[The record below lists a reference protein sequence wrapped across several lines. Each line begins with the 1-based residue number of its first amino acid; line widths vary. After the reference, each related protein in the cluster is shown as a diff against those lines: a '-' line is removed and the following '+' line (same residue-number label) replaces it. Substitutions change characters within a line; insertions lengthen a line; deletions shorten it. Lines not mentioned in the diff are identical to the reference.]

1 MSKYVSTLIY
11 LLLFSITVIEASPI
25 DFSGTIVD
33 SKNRDPLIGANV
45 ILSQSDKQIGTATD
59 EFGNYL
65 ISNIKFGKYDLIV
78 SYIGYD
84 DFRQEL
90 VFNSSTD
97 EKFKLDIA
105 LKLSSLFIDEYVVTA
120 SRGKREKITNAPAA
134 ISIISERKIRTASN
148 PNLGD
153 YFKNI
158 KGVDFTASGLDSYNL
173 SARGF
178 NSSFSSRLLTLTDG
192 RMAQVPSLRLI
203 AYNVIPLSS
212 DDVEQIEVVL
222 GPSSALYGPNAH
234 AGVVNII
241 SKTPQQSLGTVIGVT
256 AGSRE
261 FQKIQVRHSHKI
273 GPLGLKIS
281 MVNFT
286 AHDWE
291 LIEEGEKKSHH
302 KQWENDGGDGEQL
315 DDWFDVGLATW
326 DGWDINVDSNNDGTI
341 DTIYYKEDNIIID
354 RNEDGIDDIPVFDIK
369 NQRFDIRADYQFSQE
384 HFMSGNFGLAKATNI
399 NITGVGRYL
408 ADDWIYTFYQMR
420 WIYKNWFAQ
429 AYLNRSKAG
438 DTRNL
443 RTGVIIKDLSQFFH
457 YQFQH
462 SLDFPDL
469 LETKLIWGGDYQRT
483 MPETFGTILPDGTG
497 GRNPISYGRDNKDN
511 DGDGEIDEWDELIV
525 TNEYGFYAQSQS
537 KINNYLKLI
546 LSGRLDLH
554 SGLLDDN
561 GITFLEDPIGGGTV
575 KYFPQLSPKIGLM
588 IKPNESQ
595 TFRITAARAFN
606 TPSSQGLY
614 LNLKVAQYSVFEVK
628 ARGNKDGY
636 TYVRGEN
643 DELLY
648 YNVELLSDEEF
659 TLTHIPN
666 DYVLLLPPV
675 LGRPATF
682 VDPEDYR
689 FIEPVNSE
697 EVWTYE
703 VGYAGLLN
711 KRVKGTLDIYYS
723 QYSDFVSDLTW
734 VTPIVVDT
742 SQGFYSVDN
751 PSPIIKGVVPLL
763 ETVNIDPGA
772 DGKFGTSDDIIPQT
786 PDLVFTNIN
795 YGDVELWGMDGSIFV
810 FLDKNFSLDCNGSF
824 LGETGF
830 YNFLTKDYD
839 PINAPQYKLSAAL
852 TFMPETGF
860 NWSLNMRHIPTF
872 KWAAG
877 VHFGTIESY
886 TVLDGGIGYNF
897 QHKWRDSSIRT
908 YSLLFNISNINNHF
922 HNEIIGGPELG
933 RHFTLKLTAR
943 I

>member
-1 MSKYVSTLIY
+1 
-11 LLLFSITVIEASPI
+11 
-25 DFSGTIVD
+25 
-33 SKNRDPLIGANV
+33 
-45 ILSQSDKQIGTATD
+45 
-59 EFGNYL
+59 
-65 ISNIKFGKYDLIV
+65 
-78 SYIGYD
+78 
-84 DFRQEL
+84 
-90 VFNSSTD
+90 
-97 EKFKLDIA
+97 
-105 LKLSSLFIDEYVVTA
+105 
-120 SRGKREKITNAPAA
+120 
-134 ISIISERKIRTASN
+134 
-148 PNLGD
+148 
-153 YFKNI
+153 
-158 KGVDFTASGLDSYNL
+158 
-173 SARGF
+173 
-178 NSSFSSRLLTLTDG
+178 
-192 RMAQVPSLRLI
+192 
-203 AYNVIPLSS
+203 
-212 DDVEQIEVVL
+212 
-222 GPSSALYGPNAH
+222 
-234 AGVVNII
+234 
-241 SKTPQQSLGTVIGVT
+241 
-256 AGSRE
+256 
-261 FQKIQVRHSHKI
+261 
-273 GPLGLKIS
+273 
-281 MVNFT
+281 
-286 AHDWE
+286 
-291 LIEEGEKKSHH
+291 
-302 KQWENDGGDGEQL
+302 
-315 DDWFDVGLATW
+315 
-326 DGWDINVDSNNDGTI
+326 
-341 DTIYYKEDNIIID
+341 
-354 RNEDGIDDIPVFDIK
+354 
-369 NQRFDIRADYQFSQE
+369 
-384 HFMSGNFGLAKATNI
+384 
-399 NITGVGRYL
+399 
-408 ADDWIYTFYQMR
+408 MR

-443 RTGVIIKDLSQFFH
+443 RTGVVIKDRSQFFH

-462 SLDFPDL
+462 SMDFPSL
-469 LETKLIWGGDYQRT
+469 FETKLIWGGDYQRT

-682 VDPEDYR
+682 VDPENYR
-689 FIEPVNSE
+689 YIEPVRSE

-711 KRVKGTLDIYYS
+711 KRIRGTLDIYYS

-751 PSPIIKGVVPLL
+751 PSPLIKGVVPLL
-763 ETVNIDPGA
+763 ETVNIDPGV
-772 DGKFGTSDDIIPQT
+772 DGVFGTTDDVIPQT

-795 YGDVELWGMDGSIFV
+795 YGDVEIWGMDGSIFI
-810 FLDKNFSLDCNGSF
+810 FLDKDFSLDFTGSF
-824 LGETGF
+824 LGKTGF

-897 QHKWRDSSIRT
+897 QHKWRDNNIRT
-908 YSLLFNISNINNHF
+908 YSLLFNTSNINNHF
-922 HNEIIGGPELG
+922 HNEIIGGPKLG
-933 RHFTLKLTAR
+933 RHVTLKLTAR
-943 I
+943 F

>member
-1 MSKYVSTLIY
+1 MLRYIHTLVY
-11 LLLFSITVIEASPI
+11 LLSFSVTILEASPI
-25 DFSGTIVD
+25 NLSGTVVD
-33 SKNRDPLIGANV
+33 SENKYPLIGANI
-45 ILSQSDKQIGTATD
+45 ILFQSDKQIGTATD

-65 ISNIKFGKYDLIV
+65 ISNINFGKYDLIV

-84 DFRQEL
+84 DYKQEI
-90 VFNSSTD
+90 VFNSNTD
-97 EKFKLDIA
+97 EKLRLDIA

-120 SRGKREKITNAPAA
+120 SRGKKEKITDAPAA

-241 SKTPQQSLGTVIGVT
+241 SKTPQQSLGTVIGLT

-261 FQKIQVRHSHKI
+261 FQKIQVRHSNEI

-291 LIEEGEKKSHH
+291 LMEEDEKKSHH
-302 KQWENDGGDGEQL
+302 KQWENSGGDGEQL
-315 DDWFDVGLATW
+315 DDWFDIGLAVW
-326 DGWDINVDSNNDGTI
+326 DGWNINVDSNNDGVI
-341 DTIYYKEDNIIID
+341 DTIYYKEDNIIVD
-354 RNEDGIDDIPVFDIK
+354 RNNDGIDDIPVFDIK
-369 NQRFDIRADYQFSQE
+369 NQRIDIRADYQFTEE
-384 HFMSGNFGLAKATNI
+384 HFISGNFGLAKATNI

-443 RTGVIIKDLSQFFH
+443 RTGVVIKDRSQFFH

-462 SLDFPDL
+462 SMDFPDL
-469 LETKLIWGGDYQRT
+469 LETKFIWGGDYQRT

-497 GRNPISYGRDNKDN
+497 GRNPISYGQDNKDN

-525 TNEYGFYAQSQS
+525 TNEYGFYVQSQS
-537 KINNYLKLI
+537 KLNNYLSLI

-554 SGLLDDN
+554 TGLLDDN
-561 GITFLEDPIGGGTV
+561 GIKFLEDPIGGGTV
-575 KYFPQLSPKIGLM
+575 KYFPQLSPKVGLM

-595 TFRITAARAFN
+595 TFRLTAARAFN

-636 TYVRGEN
+636 TYVRGGD

-689 FIEPVNSE
+689 YIEPVRSE
-697 EVWTYE
+697 ELWTYE
-703 VGYAGLLN
+703 FGYAGLLHQ
-711 KRVKGTLDIYYS
+711 RIRGTLDIYYS

-751 PSPIIKGVVPLL
+751 PDPIIKGVVPLL
-763 ETVNIDPGA
+763 ETVNIDPGV
-772 DGKFGTSDDIIPQT
+772 DGVFGTTDDLIPQT

-795 YGDVELWGMDGSIFV
+795 YGDVELWGMDGSIFI
-810 FLDKNFSLDCNGSF
+810 FLNKNFSLDFTGSF
-824 LGETGF
+824 LGQTGF

-839 PINAPQYKLSAAL
+839 PINAPKYKLSAVL
-852 TFMPETGF
+852 TFMPENGL
-860 NWSLNMRHIPTF
+860 NWNLNMRHIPTF

-877 VHFGTIESY
+877 VHFGNIKSY